1 MLTSAY
7 SDAVCDGI
15 YERCPHCSG
24 RMVDVDE
31 EVVCSSCG
39 SVRPKEVVANS
50 GATTARRARAV
61 DYTNHSLG
69 SFLGPMDYDRD
80 EASSGGFS
88 KASSTFK
95 YLKTI
100 SDYSQVDEDGVYPCA
115 KLIERICE
123 KLSLPSGIVGQS
135 IAIAKGLLAIRKQR
149 TGYTMAAISAFSI
162 ISACRIYGV
171 PTVGV
176 REVIGAHRALGHK
189 VRQSTLIKMGFDS
202 PVRANAMR
210 AEEHLG
216 RVANR
221 LSELLPKLGAP
232 LGHQNRLLH
241 IARRALG
248 MLDSSVRGGHSP
260 CALAATSFYA
270 AETAVSESESRRR
283 YFTQRD
289 VAACVNVAEYTV
301 REQFCELFRPRW
313 EEICEELAPMLSQ
326 HHGQSSRSLRSPLRL
341 QAPRA

>member
-1 MLTSAY
+1 
-7 SDAVCDGI
+7 
-15 YERCPHCSG
+15 
-24 RMVDVDE
+24 MVDVDE

-39 SVRPKEVVANS
+39 SVRPKEVVANPVR
-50 GATTARRARAV
+50 GTTMARRVQAV

-69 SFLGPMDYDRD
+69 SFLGPIDYDRD
-80 EASSGGFS
+80 EASSKGFS
-88 KASSTFK
+88 KTSSTFK

-100 SDYSQVDEDGVYPCA
+100 SDYSQVDEAGVYPCA
-115 KLIERICE
+115 KLMERICE
-123 KLSLPSGIVGQS
+123 KLSLPSGIIGQS
-135 IAIAKGLLAIRKQR
+135 ITIAKGLLAIRKQR
-149 TGYTMAAISAFSI
+149 TGYTIAAISAFSI

-171 PTVGV
+171 STVGV
-176 REVIGAHRALGHK
+176 REVIGAHMALGHK
-189 VRQSTLIKMGFDS
+189 VRPSTLIKMGFDS
-202 PVRANAMR
+202 PIRANAMR

-270 AETAVSESESRRR
+270 AEMAVSESESRRR
-283 YFTQRD
+283 YFTQREA
-289 VAACVNVAEYTV
+289 AACVNVAEYTV

-313 EEICEELAPMLSQ
+313 EEICVELRPMLSTQ
-326 HHGQSSRSLRSPLRL
+326 HPGQSSQRFLSPLQL